1 MIYLHVPFCRSFCTY
16 CGFHSR
22 ICSGAESPQVQNF
35 IRSVCAEAAARRAE
49 IAAARAASVHT
60 LYLGGGTPS
69 LLSLDQLAAII
80 DAVTAAC
87 RGDNPPVIPSE
98 SLPVIPSEAKES
110 APVIP
115 SEAKESIF
123 EEFTMEVNPDDIV
136 AGGVGYARGLR
147 ALGVNRI
154 SMGVQSWDDGI
165 LRWMNRRH
173 DAAGARR
180 AFAALREAGF
190 DNISLDL
197 IFGLSQLS
205 DAVWAE
211 TLRQTVALRPEH
223 ISAYQLSVDPDS
235 ALDGLVRAGRYREA
249 PDTVAARQYALLC
262 ETLAAA
268 GYVHYEVSNFAL
280 PGREAIHNS
289 AYWRRLPYVGLG
301 PAAHSF
307 DGSRRSW
314 NSTAPD
320 WNGPDSAPGG
330 HNSAHNVSSA
340 PDSAPAG
347 HNSARNVS
355 SAPESAPG
363 GHNSARNVSSGP
375 DSAPGGHNSARNVS
389 SSPDSAPGRHNS
401 AQNVSSALD
410 SAPAGHNSAQNVSS
424 APDSAPGGSV
434 VDAEA
439 GETPQ
444 RGKRHFAGGSETLT
458 AAEAREEAIM
468 LGLRTAA
475 GIPAA
480 LLADLSAGI
489 PDAPPAASS
498 SVFALAPAAERLLAE
513 GALVRLPGGRLRIP
527 ESRWFISD
535 DIISS
540 LL

>member
-69 LLSLDQLAAII
+69 LLSLDQLAAIV
-80 DAVTAAC
+80 DAVTAVC
-87 RGDNPPVIPSE
+87 RG
-98 SLPVIPSEAKES
+98 AKES
-110 APVIP
+110 L
-115 SEAKESIF
+115 F

-136 AGGVGYARGLR
+136 AGGVGYVRGLR

-180 AFAALREAGF
+180 AYEILREGGIE
-190 DNISLDL
+190 NSSLDL

-205 DAVWAE
+205 EAAWAE

-249 PDTVAARQYALLC
+249 SDAAAARQYAILC

-280 PGREAIHNS
+280 PGREAVHNS

-307 DGSRRSW
+307 DGLRRTW
-314 NSTAPD
+314 NAAAPD
-320 WNGPDSAPGG
+320 WNA
-330 HNSAHNVSSA
+330 
-340 PDSAPAG
+340 
-347 HNSARNVS
+347 
-355 SAPESAPG
+355 
-363 GHNSARNVSSGP
+363 
-375 DSAPGGHNSARNVS
+375 
-389 SSPDSAPGRHNS
+389 PDSAPGRHNS
-401 AQNVSSALD
+401 AQNVSSA
-410 SAPAGHNSAQNVSS
+410 
-424 APDSAPGGSV
+424 PDSVPAGSV

-458 AAEAREEAIM
+458 VAEAREEAIM

-480 LLADLSAGI
+480 LLS
-489 PDAPPAASS
+489 AASGAS
-498 SVFALAPAAERLLAE
+498 AASAAGSTGSAFVLAPAAERLLAE
-513 GALVRLPGGRLRIP
+513 GALVRLPGDRLRIP
-527 ESRWFISD
+527 ESRWFVSD

-540 LL
+540 IL

>member
-211 TLRQTVALRPEH
+211 TLRQTIALRPEH

-249 PDTVAARQYALLC
+249 PDAAAARQYALLC

-330 HNSAHNVSSA
+330 HKSARNVSSAPNSAPAGHNSAQNVSSA

-355 SAPESAPG
+355 SAP
-363 GHNSARNVSSGP
+363 
-375 DSAPGGHNSARNVS
+375 
-389 SSPDSAPGRHNS
+389 
-401 AQNVSSALD
+401 D
-410 SAPAGHNSAQNVSS
+410 SAPA
-424 APDSAPGGSV
+424 GSV

-480 LLADLSAGI
+480 LLADN
-489 PDAPPAASS
+489 
-498 SVFALAPAAERLLAE
+498 PAAERLLAE

-527 ESRWFISD
+527 ESRWFVSD

>member
-35 IRSVCAEAAARRAE
+35 IRSVCAEAAARRSE

-69 LLSLDQLAAII
+69 LLSLDQLAAIV
-80 DAVTAAC
+80 DAVTAVC
-87 RGDNPPVIPSE
+87 R
-98 SLPVIPSEAKES
+98 EAKES
-110 APVIP
+110 L
-115 SEAKESIF
+115 F
-123 EEFTMEVNPDDIV
+123 EEFTVEVNPDDIV
-136 AGGVGYARGLR
+136 AGGVGYVRGLR

-180 AFAALREAGF
+180 AYEILREGGIE
-190 DNISLDL
+190 NSSLDL

-205 DAVWAE
+205 DAAWAE

-249 PDTVAARQYALLC
+249 TDAAAARQYAMLC
-262 ETLAAA
+262 EALAAA

-280 PGREAIHNS
+280 PGREAVHNS

-307 DGSRRSW
+307 DGLRRTW
-314 NSTAPD
+314 NAAAPD
-320 WNGPDSAPGG
+320 WNAP
-330 HNSAHNVSSA
+330 
-340 PDSAPAG
+340 
-347 HNSARNVS
+347 
-355 SAPESAPG
+355 
-363 GHNSARNVSSGP
+363 
-375 DSAPGGHNSARNVS
+375 
-389 SSPDSAPGRHNS
+389 
-401 AQNVSSALD
+401 D

-424 APDSAPGGSV
+424 APDSAPGRHNSARNVSSAPDFAPAGHNSAQNVSSAPDSAPAGSV

-480 LLADLSAGI
+480 LLS
-489 PDAPPAASS
+489 AASGAS
-498 SVFALAPAAERLLAE
+498 AASAAGSTGSAFVLAPAAERLLAE

-527 ESRWFISD
+527 ESRWFVSD

>member
-35 IRSVCAEAAARRAE
+35 FRSVCAEAAARRAE

-69 LLSLDQLAAII
+69 LLSLDQLAAIV
-80 DAVTAAC
+80 DAITAAC

-110 APVIP
+110 F
-115 SEAKESIF
+115 F
-123 EEFTMEVNPDDIV
+123 EEFTIEVNPDDV
-136 AGGVGYARGLR
+136 TPEYARGLR

-235 ALDGLVRAGRYREA
+235 TLDGLVRAGRYREA
-249 PDTVAARQYALLC
+249 PDTAAARQYALLC

-307 DGSRRSW
+307 DGSRRTW
-314 NSTAPD
+314 NAAAPD
-320 WNGPDSAPGG
+320 WNG
-330 HNSAHNVSSA
+330 

-355 SAPESAPG
+355 SAP
-363 GHNSARNVSSGP
+363 N
-375 DSAPGGHNSARNVS
+375 
-389 SSPDSAPGRHNS
+389 
-401 AQNVSSALD
+401 
-410 SAPAGHNSAQNVSS
+410 
-424 APDSAPGGSV
+424 SAPGGSV

-489 PDAPPAASS
+489 PDAPPVASS

-527 ESRWFISD
+527 ESRWFVSD

>member
-1 MIYLHVPFCRSFCTY
+1 M
-16 CGFHSR
+16 
-22 ICSGAESPQVQNF
+22 QNF

-69 LLSLDQLAAII
+69 LLSLDQLARLVSAIT
-80 DAVTAAC
+80 DACGGEEQFAMPEGRRGAPTEGIAAEAAQGEPSPCPPGGC
-87 RGDNPPVIPSE
+87 RGEEQFAMPE
-98 SLPVIPSEAKES
+98 GHRGFRAERSEAKE
-110 APVIP
+110 PL
-115 SEAKESIF
+115 F

-136 AGGVGYARGLR
+136 AGGVGYVRGLR

-180 AFAALREAGF
+180 AYEILREGGIE
-190 DNISLDL
+190 NSSLDL

-205 DAVWAE
+205 EAAWAE

-235 ALDGLVRAGRYREA
+235 ALDALVRAGRYREA
-249 PDTVAARQYALLC
+249 TDAAAARQYAMLC

-268 GYVHYEVSNFAL
+268 GYIHYEVSNFAL
-280 PGREAIHNS
+280 PGREAVHNS

-307 DGSRRSW
+307 DGLRRTW
-314 NSTAPD
+314 NAAAPD
-320 WNGPDSAPGG
+320 WNAPDSAPGR
-330 HNSAHNVSSA
+330 HNSARNVSSA
-340 PDSAPAG
+340 PDSAPA
-347 HNSARNVS
+347 
-355 SAPESAPG
+355 
-363 GHNSARNVSSGP
+363 
-375 DSAPGGHNSARNVS
+375 
-389 SSPDSAPGRHNS
+389 
-401 AQNVSSALD
+401 
-410 SAPAGHNSAQNVSS
+410 
-424 APDSAPGGSV
+424 GSV

-480 LLADLSAGI
+480 LLAV
-489 PDAPPAASS
+489 APEAAASAPATS
-498 SVFALAPAAERLLAE
+498 FALAPAAERLLAE

-527 ESRWFISD
+527 ESRWFVSD

>member
-69 LLSLDQLAAII
+69 LLSLDQLARLVSAIT
-80 DAVTAAC
+80 DAC

-123 EEFTMEVNPDDIV
+123 EEFTIEVNPDDV
-136 AGGVGYARGLR
+136 TPEYARGLR

-180 AFAALREAGF
+180 AFAALREVGF

-235 ALDGLVRAGRYREA
+235 TLDSLVRAGRYREA
-249 PDTVAARQYALLC
+249 PDAAAARQYALLC

-320 WNGPDSAPGG
+320 WN
-330 HNSAHNVSSA
+330 A

-347 HNSARNVS
+347 HNSAQNVS
-355 SAPESAPG
+355 SAP
-363 GHNSARNVSSGP
+363 
-375 DSAPGGHNSARNVS
+375 
-389 SSPDSAPGRHNS
+389 
-401 AQNVSSALD
+401 D
-410 SAPAGHNSAQNVSS
+410 SAPARHNSAQNVSS

-489 PDAPPAASS
+489 PDAPPVASS

-527 ESRWFISD
+527 ESRWFVSD

>member
-69 LLSLDQLAAII
+69 LLSLDQLAAIV
-80 DAVTAAC
+80 DAVTAVC
-87 RGDNPPVIPSE
+87 RGEGQFAMPE
-98 SLPVIPSEAKES
+98 RRRGAKES
-110 APVIP
+110 L
-115 SEAKESIF
+115 F

-136 AGGVGYARGLR
+136 AGGVGYVRGLR

-180 AFAALREAGF
+180 AYEILREGGVE
-190 DNISLDL
+190 NSSLDL

-205 DAVWAE
+205 DVAWAE

-235 ALDGLVRAGRYREA
+235 ALDALVRAGRYREVSDA
-249 PDTVAARQYALLC
+249 AAARQYAMLC
-262 ETLAAA
+262 EALAAA
-268 GYVHYEVSNFAL
+268 GYIHYEVSNFAL
-280 PGREAIHNS
+280 PGREAVHNS

-307 DGSRRSW
+307 DGLRRTW
-314 NSTAPD
+314 NAAAPD
-320 WNGPDSAPGG
+320 WN
-330 HNSAHNVSSA
+330 A

-355 SAPESAPG
+355 SAP
-363 GHNSARNVSSGP
+363 
-375 DSAPGGHNSARNVS
+375 
-389 SSPDSAPGRHNS
+389 
-401 AQNVSSALD
+401 D

-424 APDSAPGGSV
+424 APDSAPAGSV

-480 LLADLSAGI
+480 LLSAPSG
-489 PDAPPAASS
+489 ASAASAAGS
-498 SVFALAPAAERLLAE
+498 TGSAFVLAPAAERLLSE

-527 ESRWFISD
+527 ESRWFVSD

>member
-347 HNSARNVS
+347 HNSA
-355 SAPESAPG
+355 
-363 GHNSARNVSSGP
+363 
-375 DSAPGGHNSARNVS
+375 
-389 SSPDSAPGRHNS
+389 
-401 AQNVSSALD
+401 
-410 SAPAGHNSAQNVSS
+410 QNVSS

>member
-69 LLSLDQLAAII
+69 LLSLDQLAAIV
-80 DAVTAAC
+80 DAVTAVC
-87 RGDNPPVIPSE
+87 RG
-98 SLPVIPSEAKES
+98 AKES
-110 APVIP
+110 L
-115 SEAKESIF
+115 F

-136 AGGVGYARGLR
+136 AGGVGYVRGLR

-180 AFAALREAGF
+180 AYEILREGGIE
-190 DNISLDL
+190 NSSLDL

-205 DAVWAE
+205 EAAWAE

-249 PDTVAARQYALLC
+249 SDAAAARQYAILC

-280 PGREAIHNS
+280 PGREAVHNS

-307 DGSRRSW
+307 DGLRRTW
-314 NSTAPD
+314 NAAAPD
-320 WNGPDSAPGG
+320 WNA
-330 HNSAHNVSSA
+330 
-340 PDSAPAG
+340 
-347 HNSARNVS
+347 
-355 SAPESAPG
+355 
-363 GHNSARNVSSGP
+363 
-375 DSAPGGHNSARNVS
+375 
-389 SSPDSAPGRHNS
+389 PDSAPGRHNS
-401 AQNVSSALD
+401 AQNVSSA
-410 SAPAGHNSAQNVSS
+410 
-424 APDSAPGGSV
+424 PDSVPAGSV

-458 AAEAREEAIM
+458 VAEAREEAIM

-480 LLADLSAGI
+480 LLS
-489 PDAPPAASS
+489 AASGAS
-498 SVFALAPAAERLLAE
+498 AASAAGSTGSAFVLAPAAERLLAE
-513 GALVRLPGGRLRIP
+513 GALVRLPGDRLRIP
-527 ESRWFISD
+527 ESRWFVSD